1 MCTEVVWNGC
11 NDSIGLMKGVMTL
24 TEDKKGEEKS
34 LDCLQK
40 KKRCLGRKGVMR
52 MKCKFWK
59 HWGQDNCFS
68 DVAVEGI
75 VLPKRSAMGCFFQ
88 KWYRRM

>member
-1 MCTEVVWNGC
+1 MDGWVEVVRMCTEVVWNGC

-40 KKRCLGRKGVMR
+40 KAMLGEKRC
-52 MKCKFWK
+52 
-59 HWGQDNCFS
+59 DE
-68 DVAVEGI
+68 DET
-75 VLPKRSAMGCFFQ
+75 
-88 KWYRRM
+88 